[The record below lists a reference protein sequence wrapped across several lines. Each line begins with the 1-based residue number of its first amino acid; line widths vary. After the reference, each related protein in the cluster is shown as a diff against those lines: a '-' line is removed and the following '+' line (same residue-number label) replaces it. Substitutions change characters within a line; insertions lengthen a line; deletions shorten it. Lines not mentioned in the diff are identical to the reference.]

1 MVHYVHYV
9 HYVHWTSPLQ
19 TVVCFLFIFFW
30 EPQII
35 FLPPL
40 GGATHSEI
48 GGATNRGAVRLTR
61 LLTRFDL
68 QIIGVENRTPSFHGF
83 APKCFCFFCSK
94 WNWRYLP
101 VGTDPTAPKGSL
113 QRFFQL
119 GSRNPGWPCSLP
131 RWISLFS
138 LRKSMAISPPFS
150 DRARYHI
157 AGYLPIFVMVTLWVW
172 LTVRHG
178 IDGP

>member
-1 MVHYVHYV
+1 MVHYV

-30 EPQII
+30 
-35 FLPPL
+35 
-40 GGATHSEI
+40 ATDHLF
-48 GGATNRGAVRLTR
+48 ATSGRCDTFGDWWCDTSRRGFWLTR

-68 QIIGVENRTPSFHGF
+68 QIIGVENRNPSFHGF
-83 APKCFCFFCSK
+83 APKCFVFCPK

-101 VGTDPTAPKGSL
+101 VGTDRIRPWEVLFRGSSS
-113 QRFFQL
+113 RDL
-119 GSRNPGWPCSLP
+119 GIQDGPAVN

-138 LRKSMAISPPFS
+138 LRKSMAIWKGHPPHPPFS

-157 AGYLPIFVMVTLWVW
+157 AGYLPIFFMFTLWLFNIAMV
-172 LTVRHG
+172 
-178 IDGP
+178 